1 MDNKDQQAGKEQSLE
16 NAGTTPASGATGT
29 QGESLDGGPEPQTD
43 TQPAAVAAAK
53 KKNGNVV
60 RRIISHLNVY
70 FLAFIFIAVLSAGIV
85 VVGIQ
90 KNKKAQ
96 NTPTITTQNL
106 DSSTLNQVKNSDAT
120 VGDAKQT
127 LTIASNAIFSGKV
140 LIRDSLDV
148 AGTLKV
154 GGALTLPGLTVS
166 GNTSLNQVTAS
177 SMSIGGDTDVQGKLN
192 VQKGITVTGG
202 GTFSG
207 PVSVPQL
214 TVQALQLSGD
224 LQIVRHIDAGG
235 GTPGKSDGTAL
246 GSGGTSSI
254 SGTDTAGTLTIN
266 TGGSPGTGCFATITF
281 SNKFTGTPHV
291 SVTPVGSA
299 AAGLSY
305 YVNRSN
311 SSMSVCTTNPA
322 PAGQTFSFDYI
333 VID

>member
-1 MDNKDQQAGKEQSLE
+1 MDNKEQQPGKEQSSP
-16 NAGTTPASGATGT
+16 TTPAGSAANT
-29 QGESLDGGPEPQTD
+29 QGESLDGGPEQKAT
-43 TQPAAVAAAK
+43 TETTTAAPAK
-53 KKNGNVV
+53 KNKTNIV
-60 RRIISHLNVY
+60 RRIISHLNIY

-85 VVGIQ
+85 IVGIQ
-90 KNKKAQ
+90 KNKKSQ
-96 NTPTITTQNL
+96 TNTTINTQTL
-106 DSSTLNQVKNSDAT
+106 DSSALDQVKNSDST

-127 LTIASNAIFSGKV
+127 LTIASNAVFSGKV

-177 SMSIGGDTDVQGKLN
+177 SLSVGSDVDVQGKLN
-192 VQKGITVTGG
+192 VQKGINVTGG

-246 GSGGTSSI
+246 GNGGTSSI
-254 SGTDTAGTLTIN
+254 SGTDTAGTLTVN
-266 TGGSPGTGCFATITF
+266 TGGSPGSGCFATITF
-281 SNKFTGTPHV
+281 TNKFTGTPHV
-291 SVTPVGSA
+291 AITPVGSA

-305 YVNRSN
+305 YVNRTN

-333 VID
+333 VLD